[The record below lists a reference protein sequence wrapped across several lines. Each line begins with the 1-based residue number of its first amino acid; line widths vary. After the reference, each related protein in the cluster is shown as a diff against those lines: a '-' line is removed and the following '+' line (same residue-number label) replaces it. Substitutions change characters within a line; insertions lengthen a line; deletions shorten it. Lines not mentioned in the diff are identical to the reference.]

1 MTHLPNSSSPNSS
14 PKIVRIDLL
23 DTEYAQILAG
33 EAIPADRQ
41 GRLEAADAETF
52 RYLGQQMSLYRYGKL
67 DQEGKDDVLCKIGLK
82 IGLLTPGDQEEFNDR
97 IRNTGHF
104 YLLPGERLQII
115 NWLTDEF
122 GIKLDSPPCLDH

>member
-1 MTHLPNSSSPNSS
+1 MTQPLNSAAKIA
-14 PKIVRIDLL
+14 PKIVRLEML
-23 DTEYAQILAG
+23 DTEYAQMLAG
-33 EAIPADRQ
+33 EHIPEDRQ

-97 IRNTGHF
+97 IRNTGRF
-104 YLLPGERLQII
+104 YLLPGERLQIV
-115 NWLTDEF
+115 NWLVDEF
-122 GIKLDSPPCLDH
+122 GISLDS